1 MRFYIKDSERKPDPE
16 PIKVNAKLAIRVG
29 LVLWVVA
36 LALLLVLQATQP
48 ATQEPWYTST
58 CLVGIVLG
66 IYALWRE
73 RRR

>member
-1 MRFYIKDSERKPDPE
+1 MRFYVKDSERKPDPE
-16 PIKVNAKLAIRVG
+16 PIKVNAKLAIMVG

-36 LALLLVLQATQP
+36 LLFLVFQATQ
-48 ATQEPWYTST
+48 ATAQKPWYTST
-58 CLVGIVLG
+58 CVVGIILG

>member
-1 MRFYIKDSERKPDPE
+1 MRFYVKDSERKPDPE

-36 LALLLVLQATQP
+36 LALLLVLQATQ
-48 ATQEPWYTST
+48 ATAQKSWYTST
-58 CLVGIVLG
+58 CFVGIALG